1 MPAAHE
7 EAGSDEG
14 RHTAGSPG
22 TGPDGADHRG
32 LRRRLREPSAGLQR
46 ARRNRAVAGW
56 LAMGLVVAATLL
68 PTHFVVE
75 SAGPALNTIGSVEGT
90 PMVSISGKKTY
101 PTAGEL
107 DMTTV
112 YVQGGGEKRL
122 PFFNVLWGWAD
133 PKQDVVPEEMVLP
146 RGTTSSEQGEQ
157 NTVMMDDSQQLS
169 TAAALTELG
178 IEFSSHLSVVGFAT
192 QQNAET
198 LKNGDRLEA
207 INGKKIGDLD
217 MLKSQLDAADQAP
230 SKLGIIRDKKEE
242 TVTVTTTPGESGQR
256 QMGILLSGSFDFP
269 LSVTFGVENIG
280 GPSAGMMF
288 SLAIIDQLTEGEMT
302 GGKHF
307 AGTGAITVD
316 GKVEPI
322 GGIAQKLV
330 GANAQGAQYFL
341 APADNCPDVR
351 GRIPSGLDVI
361 KVATLGEA
369 RAAVEGIG
377 AGKDPASFPGCG

>member
-7 EAGSDEG
+7 GAGTDEG
-14 RHTAGSPG
+14 RHTAWSPG
-22 TGPDGADHRG
+22 TDPHGADHRG
-32 LRRRLREPSAGLQR
+32 LLPRPWGPSQILLRV
-46 ARRNRAVAGW
+46 RRNRAVAGW
-56 LAMGLVVAATLL
+56 LAIGLVVAATLL

-75 SAGPALNTIGSVEGT
+75 SAGPALNTIGEVEGT
-90 PMVSISGKKTY
+90 QMVSISGKKTY

-122 PFFNVLWGWAD
+122 PFFNVLWGWVD
-133 PKQDVVPEEMVLP
+133 PKQDVVPEEMILP

-169 TAAALTELG
+169 TAAALNELD
-178 IEFSSHLSVVGFAT
+178 IKFSSHLSVVGFAT
-192 QQNAET
+192 QQNAQT
-198 LKNGDRLEA
+198 LKNGDRLET
-207 INGKKIGDLD
+207 INGKEITDLD
-217 MLKSQLDAADQAP
+217 MLKSQLDAAGETP
-230 SKLGIIRDKKEE
+230 SKLGITRDKKAQ
-242 TVTVTTTPGESGQR
+242 TVSVSTTAGEAGQR

-269 LSVTFGVENIG
+269 LSVTFGVENVG

-288 SLAIIDQLTEGEMT
+288 SLAIIDQLTKGEMT
-302 GGKHF
+302 GGRHF

-330 GANAQGAQYFL
+330 GAKAQGAEYFL
-341 APADNCPDVR
+341 APAQNCPDVR
-351 GRIPSGLDVI
+351 GRIPPGLEVI
-361 KVATLGEA
+361 KVATLTEA
-369 RAAVEGIG
+369 RTAVEGIG
-377 AGKDPASFPGCG
+377 AGEDPASFPGCG